1 MTSASQDEDAA
12 AAAALIH
19 LQLIIQV
26 DIKLNL

>member
-19 LQLIIQV
+19 LELLIQV
-26 DIKLNL
+26 DMRSK